1 MLKDCG
7 SETGT
12 WVRAGQSFCREQ
24 HKKLTINIHR
34 NLDQI
39 YMIDQNRFVFE
50 HDDQSA
56 EVIDEVF
63 FWAERL
69 RRVKRLDYDLL
80 QILEEN

>member
-1 MLKDCG
+1 
-7 SETGT
+7 
-12 WVRAGQSFCREQ
+12 
-24 HKKLTINIHR
+24 
-34 NLDQI
+34 
-39 YMIDQNRFVFE
+39 MIDQNKFVFE